1 MISIWNN
8 KPFIWSVSGTLQTCD
23 ISSFW
28 YPKPAIWPEL
38 GTLKWDILN
47 PDRLINLENKHFLIW
62 RLGKREDQALILIF
76 TIQKFPAQDL
86 EPETR
91 SWFIAQISYNYS
103 NSNSVKDFIS
113 QRFLWKFNQYLN
125 SDNNPPDTY
134 RCIFFSMDRL
144 PCLWIYS
151 PIYEYIPLSM
161 NIFPSQWIYSS
172 V

>member
-1 MISIWNN
+1 MSGTINLSYDQYLEPY
-8 KPFIWSVSGTLQTCD
+8 KPVIFPVSGTLNLQYD
-23 ISSFW
+23 QS
-28 YPKPAIWPEL
+28 
-38 GTLKWDILN
+38 WDILN
-47 PDRLINLENKHFLIW
+47 PDWLINLENKHFLIW
-62 RLGKREDQALILIF
+62 RLGKRGDQALILIF

-86 EPETR
+86 ETETR

-113 QRFLWKFNQYLN
+113 HRFLWKFNQYLN

-134 RCIFFSMDRL
+134 RCIFFSMDRF
-144 PCLWIYS
+144 PCLWIDS
-151 PIYEYIPLSM
+151 PVYRYIPLSM